1 MLTFWMLKDGGLER
15 FQHALKVHL
24 NAQGDN
30 LTKKKPNLNIHLF
43 KWEGSLDCYLMEPTT
58 KTMQIYPYKAQ
69 ITERKDKGGK
79 STPKSQTHTK
89 KFHTRPKKR
98 FLGGVRG

>member
-30 LTKKKPNLNIHLF
+30 LTKK
-43 KWEGSLDCYLMEPTT
+43 
-58 KTMQIYPYKAQ
+58 AQ
-69 ITERKDKGGK
+69 LKYSFI
-79 STPKSQTHTK
+79 QM
-89 KFHTRPKKR
+89 
-98 FLGGVRG
+98 GGVLRLLSDGTNNKDHANLSLQSPDHRTKR